1 MKKILLKAC
10 IFIYIATLIIGL
22 YVNYVKGNINDFFM
36 TLLAVFTPLI
46 IPALFYLLKLKITEE
61 IMIINLVFVYF
72 ASLIG
77 SGFNGYQIPFF
88 DKVLHF
94 TSGIFISMLA
104 IIIYWIIKKDR
115 RISDE
120 KEHRIFMLFV
130 LNTNLAIAMLWELY
144 EYMMLVL
151 FNNDCI
157 NHYTTGVHD
166 SMTDMICALIA
177 GLIVLYAVNRYYK
190 HKKNNCLV
198 NVCINFY
205 DKNFSE

>member
-22 YVNYVKGNINDFFM
+22 YVNYVNGNINDFFM
-36 TLLAVFTPLI
+36 TLVAVFTPLI

-77 SGFNGYQIPFF
+77 S
-88 DKVLHF
+88 
-94 TSGIFISMLA
+94 SMLA

>member
-1 MKKILLKAC
+1 M
-10 IFIYIATLIIGL
+10 
-22 YVNYVKGNINDFFM
+22 
-36 TLLAVFTPLI
+36 
-46 IPALFYLLKLKITEE
+46 
-61 IMIINLVFVYF
+61 INLFFVYF

-157 NHYTTGVHD
+157 NHYSTGVHD